1 MTRHERLMTV
11 IRGGVPDR
19 TPVKLWGAW
28 EERTPLAPAY
38 LPVRRAALERTDLFI
53 RVRSPFDIHWGRRR
67 DGIARDEER
76 PTASA
81 DWVDRVTTVAASG
94 RRLTSV
100 YRASTR
106 GRPGRMIEHLLKEP
120 SDIHRVLSMPYEPF
134 TFDPEPF
141 LARQREIGEGGVV
154 SYSLDNAMYSLQ
166 RLVGSTSLALWSVDA
181 DGILLEAIAEFSRRI
196 TEEVKRVLASG
207 LKPVFSWTGP
217 ELCIPPLMPPAAFER
232 YVAAFD
238 APLIDLIHDGGGF
251 VWVHCHGRMRP
262 VIRRFVEMGVDVLNP
277 LEPPPM
283 GDLTLDE
290 AFAMTGGDMAL
301 EGNIETHDL
310 MTAPPELLRAKIHG
324 ALDDGR
330 GRRHILCPS
339 SGYAENPEPTEQY
352 IGNLL
357 LYIDEGIRYA
367 GSSSRASST
376 R

>member
-1 MTRHERLMTV
+1 MTRRERLMAI

-19 TPVKLWGAW
+19 SAVKLWGAW
-28 EERTPLAPAY
+28 EERSPLPPAY
-38 LPVRRAALERTDLFI
+38 GPVRRAALERTDLF
-53 RVRSPFDIHWGRRR
+53 VRTASLFDLYWGVHRG
-67 DGIARDEER
+67 DIAREEER

-81 DWVDRVTTVAASG
+81 DWVDRVTTVMASG
-94 RRLTSV
+94 CRLQSV

-106 GRPGRMIEHLLKEP
+106 GHPGRRIEHLLKEP
-120 SDIHRVLSMPYEPF
+120 AEIHRVLSIPYEPF
-134 TFDPEPF
+134 PFNAEPF
-141 LARQREIGEGGVV
+141 LARQREIGDSGVV
-154 SYSLDNAMYSLQ
+154 SYSLDHPMYGLQ
-166 RLVGSTSLALWSVDA
+166 RLVGSTNFAFWSVDF
-181 DGILLEAIAEFSRRI
+181 DEIVLEAISEFSRRI
-196 TEEVKRVLASG
+196 TEEVKRVLAFG

-251 VWVHCHGRMRP
+251 VWVHCHGKMRP

-277 LEPPPM
+277 IEPPPM
-283 GDLTLDE
+283 GDLTLGE
-290 AFAMTGGDMAL
+290 AFALAGDDMAL

-310 MTAPPELLRAKIHG
+310 MTAPPELLRAKIHD
-324 ALDDGR
+324 ALDSGR

-339 SGYAENPEPTEQY
+339 SGYAENPEPTERF

-367 GSSSRASST
+367 GLR
-376 R
+376 